1 LILLK
6 FFSLWS
12 GADVAMKT
20 GIAAGAGGAVLSE
33 PVKAKA
39 GSGAF
44 LQQLEN
50 QRALKVWNFEPNFCS
65 KSLDVIC
72 KIPC

>member
-1 LILLK
+1 M
-6 FFSLWS
+6 
-12 GADVAMKT
+12 AMKT

-50 QRALKVWNFEPNFCS
+50 QRALKVGNGIL
-65 KSLDVIC
+65 SLISVLRVLM
-72 KIPC
+72 